1 MLEFHRD
8 MIQIHRRNPALIK
21 GSFLPLHSEYQIIA
35 YGRFYRENKVVV
47 VINNSQEE
55 KYVSINVYPI
65 GVYYKSRVVRIMETY
80 EEGYNV
86 GRLETGLVN
95 GELQL
100 RMKPRSASVFAC
112 EGEVPV
118 IYCASKEWA

>member
-1 MLEFHRD
+1 M
-8 MIQIHRRNPALIK
+8 
-21 GSFLPLHSEYQIIA
+21 
-35 YGRFYRENKVVV
+35 
-47 VINNSQEE
+47 INNSREE

-65 GVYYKSRVVRIMETY
+65 GVYYKSKVVRIMETY

-100 RMKPRSASVFAC
+100 RMKPRSAAVFSC